1 MLVRLDR
8 EGRRLYANPA
18 IEQATGSPAHAL
30 IGKKLTELRLPDV
43 DVAAWMATLE
53 RAIVTQQVQHKEFS
67 LTGPNGSRQ
76 WESTVI
82 PEPPVEGGPET
93 VLAITRDVTARREFE
108 DALRRSELRFRLASS
123 FGNVWDWDIA
133 SNRIDFPAELWLALG
148 RPVPAPDE
156 ALAALEAVMHPDDRP
171 VWQQRLK
178 DHLAQRCPYELQFRV
193 RTASGELRWIET
205 VGQAVW
211 DETGRAT
218 YMAGTTFDI
227 TERRRLEDALRSS
240 ETRMRH
246 LLASSPAVIYT
257 ARPGSDFAATYCSEN
272 VEALIGFPA
281 QEFMAE
287 SEFWLDHVHPDDV
300 GALRAHLA
308 PIRTPMRQVLE
319 YRFRHR
325 DGRWRWLRDD
335 VLMTLDDAGKEAEL
349 IGSWTDITERREAED
364 EVRRLNAE
372 LEHRVL
378 ERTAALARSEARYR
392 TIFETAPMAIGEE
405 DWSPVLRRFAVLR
418 EQGVT
423 DGPGYFERHPEFVQ
437 ACMGSVKLLR
447 MNRKML
453 ELHEGHR
460 ADVDLTSLASAYGHS
475 NLLPRFI
482 DELGALWAGERMFTC
497 KDALPTLTGSSQSL
511 MLTMSLP
518 SQHGDDGL
526 ALVCLVDITEI
537 DRLNVELDAS
547 LVRLRRTNR
556 ELETFTYSVSHDL
569 KAPLR
574 GIDGYSRLLLRDHED
589 GLDAEA
595 REFLSNIRHA
605 TQQMAQLID
614 DLLAYSRLERR
625 TLELTP
631 IALYGLVQQQLA
643 SNAEE
648 MRVRGVE
655 LKVDIA
661 PDLSALGDSHGLA
674 MALRN
679 LIENALKF
687 TRDEVGATIDVGASE
702 SGGVV
707 TLWVGD
713 NGLGFDMKFHDRI
726 FEIFQRLHRAET
738 YPGTGVGLAIVR
750 KAMERMGGS
759 VWAESRPGHGATFFL
774 QLPATA

>member
-1 MLVRLDR
+1 
-8 EGRRLYANPA
+8 
-18 IEQATGSPAHAL
+18 
-30 IGKKLTELRLPDV
+30 
-43 DVAAWMATLE
+43 
-53 RAIVTQQVQHKEFS
+53 
-67 LTGPNGSRQ
+67 
-76 WESTVI
+76 
-82 PEPPVEGGPET
+82 
-93 VLAITRDVTARREFE
+93 E

-123 FGNVWDWDIA
+123 FGQVWDWDLA
-133 SNRIDFPAELWLALG
+133 TNRVDFPAELWLALG
-148 RPVPAPDE
+148 HPVPAPDE
-156 ALAALEAVMHPDDRP
+156 TLAALEAIMEPDDLP
-171 VWQQRLK
+171 VWKQRLK
-178 DHLAQRCPYELQFRV
+178 DHLARRRPYELEFHA
-193 RTASGELRWIET
+193 RTSSGELRCFET

-246 LLASSPAVIYT
+246 LLSSSPAVIYT

-272 VEALIGFPA
+272 VETLIGYPA
-281 QEFMAE
+281 QEFLSE
-287 SEFWLDHVHPDDV
+287 PEFWLDHVHPDDA

-308 PIRTPMRQVLE
+308 PARMPRRQVLE

-325 DGRWRWLRDD
+325 DGRWCWLRDE
-335 VLMTLDDAGKEAEL
+335 VLMTLDDAGGEAEL

-364 EVRRLNAE
+364 EVHRLNAE
-372 LEHRVL
+372 LEDRVL
-378 ERTAALARSEARYR
+378 ERTAELARSEARYR

-405 DWSPVLRRFAVLR
+405 DWSQVLQRFAALR
-418 EQGVT
+418 DQGVT
-423 DGPGYFERHPEFVQ
+423 DGPAYFESHPEFVQ
-437 ACMGSVKLLR
+437 ECMGAVKLLR

-475 NLLPRFI
+475 NLMPRFI
-482 DELGALWAGERMFTC
+482 DELGALWAGERIFTC
-497 KDALPTLTGSSQSL
+497 KNALPTLTGRSQSL

-518 SQHGDDGL
+518 SRNGDEDDDGL
-526 ALVCLVDITEI
+526 ALVCLVDISEI

-589 GLDAEA
+589 GLEAEA
-595 REFLSNIRHA
+595 REFLTNIRHA

-631 IALYGLVQQQLA
+631 IALHGFIQQQLA

-648 MRVRGVE
+648 IRVRGIG
-655 LKVDIA
+655 LKVDVA
-661 PDLSALGDSHGLA
+661 ADLSALGDSHGLA

-679 LIENALKF
+679 LVENALKF
-687 TRDEVGATIDVGASE
+687 SRDAADPTIEVGAIE
-702 SGGVV
+702 SGGMV

-726 FEIFQRLHRAET
+726 FEIFQRLHRSET

-750 KAMERMGGS
+750 KAMERMGGR
-759 VWAESRPGHGATFFL
+759 VWAESEPGRGATFFL